1 MATPSPKNPLK
12 HLHPSDLRA
21 AAQLATQA
29 TQGVARLAEGVHQSV
44 LSTLGLAGGREQ
56 GQTGG
61 LTGRVYGSVR
71 GAAQLVGK
79 GLQAALT
86 KLEPWL
92 LSARTPLD
100 TPERAAVLAAL
111 GGVLG
116 DQLAAT
122 NNPLATPMTLRFAGQ
137 VLDWQRMPPQREL
150 TGKVLILIHG
160 LCMNDLQWRSAQG
173 DHVADH
179 GLALAQ
185 SLGYTPVYLRYNTG
199 LHISQNGH
207 TLSHQLEQLAQHWP
221 TPIQEIS
228 VLAHSMGGLVIR
240 SAVYSAGQDKSAW
253 TKHLKNIV
261 FLGTPHHGAPLEKA
275 GNWIDAVLG
284 STAYSKPFA
293 KLGQLR
299 SSGITDLRYGYVADE
314 DWQHQDRFHRL
325 PDSRRPLPLPKGVA
339 CYTVAATVAAPRSLL
354 AQRLLGDGLV
364 PLRSALGQHSDAQRS
379 LAFAK
384 ASQHIAYR
392 TNHLQLLS
400 SPQVAQQLIEWLA
413 PA

>member
-1 MATPSPKNPLK
+1 MPSPKNPLK

-29 TQGVARLAEGVHQSV
+29 TQGVARIAEGVHHSV
-44 LSTLGLAGGREQ
+44 LGRLGLAGTGEQ
-56 GQTGG
+56 GQTSG
-61 LTGRVYGSVR
+61 LTGLVYGSVR

-79 GLQAALT
+79 GLQAALS

-92 LSARTPLD
+92 LSAHTPLD
-100 TPERAAVLAAL
+100 SPERAAVLAAL

-116 DQLAAT
+116 DHLAAT

-137 VLDWQRMPPQREL
+137 VLDWQRMPPKPEL

-160 LCMNDLQWRSAQG
+160 LCMNDLQWRSTQAG
-173 DHVADH
+173 LVADH

-185 SLGYTPVYLRYNTG
+185 ALGYTSVYLRYNTG

-207 TLSHQLEQLAQHWP
+207 LLSHALEQLAAHWP
-221 TPIQEIS
+221 IPLQEIS

-240 SAVYSAGQDKSAW
+240 SAVYAAGQDQAAW
-253 TKHLKNIV
+253 ARSLKNMV

-275 GNWIDAVLG
+275 GNWIDAILG

-299 SSGITDLRYGYVADE
+299 SSGITDLRYGYVVDE
-314 DWQHQDRFHRL
+314 DWRHQHRFHRT
-325 PDSRRPLPLPKGVA
+325 PDSRQPVPLPTGVA
-339 CYTVAATVAAPRSLL
+339 SYTVAATVAAPRSLL

-364 PLRSALGQHSDAQRS
+364 PLRSALGQHSDAKRS

-384 ASQHIAYR
+384 ASQYIAYR

-400 SPQVAQQLIEWLA
+400 RPQVAQQVIAWLT